1 MKTATKASAG
11 LGTLVLVVA
20 VVLLQLLMGGG
31 VPGGLAGPA
40 APAPAPGDR
49 EVRRSPVKSS
59 QPTAHQGDAAIDELF
74 ANGTSDVMVTIEG
87 TVRRSLPDDNEG
99 SRHQRFIVELGSG
112 RTVLVAH
119 NIDLAPRVPLRR
131 GDRVTVRGEYE
142 WTEQGGTMHWT
153 HHDPQEWR
161 EGGWIEHE
169 GRRYE

>member
-11 LGTLVLVVA
+11 LGTLLLVVA
-20 VVLLQLLMGGG
+20 VVVLQILLGGG
-31 VPGGLAGPA
+31 VPGGLA
-40 APAPAPGDR
+40 
-49 EVRRSPVKSS
+49 
-59 QPTAHQGDAAIDELF
+59 GDAAIDELF

-99 SRHQRFIVELGSG
+99 SRHQRFIVELDSG

-119 NIDLAPRVPLRR
+119 NIDLAPRVPLRQ
-131 GDRVTVRGEYE
+131 GDRVSVRGEYE

-161 EGGWIEHE
+161 EGGWIEHA